1 VVTNKSVP
9 RVAPRDLP
17 KGQVRSD
24 WPFFGEPM
32 DHTRVPYEWAVTNFA
47 ACYFVERR
55 NEDGFLQINQ
65 RKPQSHAPFYERMRD
80 QFGMSRPSVER
91 TIDGTRWMK
100 SADVGRFLRHPDTSS
115 GMRDVIDGYRVL
127 HKSQTQPVAEMST
140 CVAAIRLAMLDS
152 WKQNMTLADRKSVLA
167 GLEIAVGE
175 LLNVGAEL
183 EMSLANMSA
192 PSTADVKW
200 IQFQQHFANAFGSSA
215 ATPTVSLT
223 HLSLSDHI
231 RSLIGI
237 QPTTIAEVYVQLAST
252 RPGADRGKVA
262 STLSQLTR
270 KGELERVA
278 YATYRKPSNT

>member
-9 RVAPRDLP
+9 RVAPRDLHM
-17 KGQVRSD
+17 GQVRFD

-32 DHTRVPYEWAVTNFA
+32 DHRRVPYEWAVTNFA

-55 NEDGFLQINQ
+55 NEDSFLQINE
-65 RKPQSHAPFYERMRD
+65 RKTQSYAPFYERMRD

-100 SADVGRFLRHPDTSS
+100 SADVGRFLRHRDASS

-127 HKSQTQPVAEMST
+127 HKSQTQPVEEMST

-152 WKQNMTLADRKSVLA
+152 WKQNMTLAERKSLLA
-167 GLEIAVGE
+167 DLEITVGQ

-183 EMSLANMSA
+183 EMSLADMHA
-192 PSTADVKW
+192 PSTSDVKW
-200 IQFQQHFANAFGSSA
+200 IQFQQHFANAFGDSA
-215 ATPTVSLT
+215 ATSTVSLT
-223 HLSLSDHI
+223 HLSLTDHI
-231 RSLIGI
+231 RSFIGT
-237 QPTTIAEVYVQLAST
+237 QPRTVKDVYIQLAKI